1 MEGKVFD
8 GVKMTKK
15 PLSSFPRE
23 MNSNSGGISDNVKRA
38 KKNGEISKSVLISKK
53 LFF

>member
-23 MNSNSGGISDNVKRA
+23 MNSDDFR
-38 KKNGEISKSVLISKK
+38 
-53 LFF
+53 

>member
-15 PLSSFPRE
+15 PLEELYDIEF
-23 MNSNSGGISDNVKRA
+23 ISQGN
-38 KKNGEISKSVLISKK
+38 EFK
-53 LFF
+53 LGRDFR

>member
-15 PLSSFPRE
+15 PLSSFPWE
-23 MNSNSGGISDNVKRA
+23 MISNSGGNSDDFR
-38 KKNGEISKSVLISKK
+38 
-53 LFF
+53 

>member
-15 PLSSFPRE
+15 KNIEF
-23 MNSNSGGISDNVKRA
+23 ISQGN
-38 KKNGEISKSVLISKK
+38 EFK
-53 LFF
+53 LGRDFR

>member
-15 PLSSFPRE
+15 TIEF
-23 MNSNSGGISDNVKRA
+23 ISQGN
-38 KKNGEISKSVLISKK
+38 EFK
-53 LFF
+53 LGRDFR